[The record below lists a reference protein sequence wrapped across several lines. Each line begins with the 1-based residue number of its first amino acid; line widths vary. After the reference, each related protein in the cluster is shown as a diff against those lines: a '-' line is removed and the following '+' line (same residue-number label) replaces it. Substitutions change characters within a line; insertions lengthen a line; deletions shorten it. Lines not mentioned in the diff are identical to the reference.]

1 MHRCIAWRRKPST
14 PREPGDHVPVLLL
27 RQFEARCRSPQRAG
41 LETTAINA
49 LYGHG
54 KRPIPGTLPN
64 RFAWNRPLDR
74 HPGRQRDILRVA
86 DEAFQSS
93 LMCAARTAFRLT
105 RLHPVRALAARPLT
119 LSSVH
124 PLRCEP
130 RILAP
135 RRHQALDSPND
146 GLHRARAAHDG
157 AQYVGQGRALRCR
170 RSRADAP
177 GRRQACRRGAGAPR
191 THAARSR
198 RTGR

>member
-1 MHRCIAWRRKPST
+1 MKPLQ
-14 PREPGDHVPVLLL
+14 PGEKVPALLL
-27 RQFEARCRSPQRAG
+27 RQFEARCRSSQPRDYRHECA
-41 LETTAINA
+41 
-49 LYGHG
+49 
-54 KRPIPGTLPN
+54 P
-64 RFAWNRPLDR
+64 RPLHVPHLPPFGRPLHR

-157 AQYVGQGRALRCR
+157 AQHVGQGRALRCR
-170 RSRADAP
+170 RSRAHAP

-191 THAARSR
+191 THAACSR
-198 RTGR
+198 RTAS